1 MGLKLVAHYYEP
13 VEALI
18 ARSVIEAAGMLVIM
32 QNHQWLSVMPYHV
45 GALGGYRLVV
55 SELDLDDAAAVLCEA
70 KANPLTDGEVYES
83 RANFSDHVFS
93 FVLGFLAGG
102 IADANVWWPLDRDG

>member
-1 MGLKLVAHYYEP
+1 MGLQLVAHYYEP

-18 ARSVIEAAGMLVIM
+18 ARSVIEAAGMLVIV

-55 SELDLDDAAAVLCEA
+55 SEFDVEDAVAVLREA
-70 KANPLTDGEVYES
+70 KANPLMDGEVYES
-83 RANFSDHVFS
+83 KADFRDRLFS
-93 FVLGFLAGG
+93 FIFGWFAGG
-102 IADANVWWPLDRDG
+102 SPMPMRSGRWIDAG